1 MNKTKIGIFLSL
13 LLLVGLTSCGE
24 QKSNNKLMLN
34 EILIDNQNNFQDDYG
49 LHSAWIE
56 IFNRSYGSAD
66 LAGCL
71 LKVSSQPGDTV
82 TYFIPKGDVL
92 TLVKPRQHALFWA
105 DGEPNRGTF
114 HTSCKL
120 NPETA
125 NWIGLFDSGRNI
137 IDQIVVPANALG
149 ADQSYARISDGAADW
164 EVKGGSK
171 DKYVT
176 PSTNN
181 KTLDSN
187 AKMEKFEEHDSV
199 GIGMSISAMSV
210 VFCGLILL
218 FVAFKV
224 VGKVAVNLSK
234 RNAMKAKGLF
244 DSGRNIIDQI
254 VVPANALGADQSY
267 ARISDGAADWEVKG
281 GSKDKYVT
289 PSTNNK
295 TLDSNAKME
304 KFEEHDSV
312 GIGMSIS
319 AMSVVFCGLI
329 LLFVAFKVVGKVAVN
344 LSKRNAM
351 KAKGIDKVEAKELSQ
366 APGEVYAAISMALHE
381 MQDEVHDVEETV
393 LTITRVKRS
402 YSPWSSKI
410 YTLRENPNRK

>member
-1 MNKTKIGIFLSL
+1 MKKLNIGIFLSL
-13 LLLVGLTSCGE
+13 LLMVGLCSCGE
-24 QKSNNKLMLN
+24 QKSNTKLVLN
-34 EILIDNQNNFQDDYG
+34 EVLIENESNFQDDYG
-49 LHSAWIE
+49 VHSAWIE
-56 IFNRSYGSAD
+56 IFNRSFGSAD

-71 LKVSSQPGDTV
+71 LKVSSQPGDTA

-114 HTSCKL
+114 HTSFKL

-125 NWIGLFDSGRNI
+125 NWVGLFDSGRKLL
-137 IDQIVVPANALG
+137 DQVVIPAGTLG
-149 ADQSYARISDGAADW
+149 PNQSYARISDGAADW

-218 FVAFKV
+218 F
-224 VGKVAVNLSK
+224 
-234 RNAMKAKGLF
+234 
-244 DSGRNIIDQI
+244 I
-254 VVPANALGADQSY
+254 
-267 ARISDGAADWEVKG
+267 
-281 GSKDKYVT
+281 
-289 PSTNNK
+289 
-295 TLDSNAKME
+295 
-304 KFEEHDSV
+304 
-312 GIGMSIS
+312 
-319 AMSVVFCGLI
+319 
-329 LLFVAFKVVGKVAVN
+329 AFKVVGKVAVN

>member
-1 MNKTKIGIFLSL
+1 
-13 LLLVGLTSCGE
+13 
-24 QKSNNKLMLN
+24 MLN
-34 EILIDNQNNFQDDYG
+34 EVLIDNQNNFQDDYG
-49 LHSAWIE
+49 VHSAWIE

-71 LKVSSQPGDTV
+71 LKVSSQPGDTI
-82 TYFIPKGDVL
+82 TYFIQKGDVL

-105 DGEPNRGTF
+105 DGEPNHGTY
-114 HTSCKL
+114 HTCFFL

-149 ADQSYARISDGAADW
+149 PDQSYARVSDGVADW
-164 EVKGGSK
+164 EVKGGSS

-181 KTLDSN
+181 KTLNSN
-187 AKMEKFEEHDSV
+187 AKMEKFEEHDSA

-218 FVAFKV
+218 F
-224 VGKVAVNLSK
+224 
-234 RNAMKAKGLF
+234 
-244 DSGRNIIDQI
+244 I
-254 VVPANALGADQSY
+254 
-267 ARISDGAADWEVKG
+267 
-281 GSKDKYVT
+281 
-289 PSTNNK
+289 
-295 TLDSNAKME
+295 
-304 KFEEHDSV
+304 
-312 GIGMSIS
+312 
-319 AMSVVFCGLI
+319 
-329 LLFVAFKVVGKVAVN
+329 AFKVVGKVAVN

-351 KAKGIDKVEAKELSQ
+351 KAKGIDKDEAKELSQ